1 MRSKQGGTGNKADL
15 FGEAALAGMQLP
27 SGNERRC
34 SSCRANDYSGMI
46 LISVPAGGG

>member
-27 SGNERRC
+27 GE
-34 SSCRANDYSGMI
+34 Y
-46 LISVPAGGG
+46 LGGRPDAVRE